1 VEQWKKTLETEHCS
15 RAPVER
21 GKAQRGPTEEATQE
35 DDVTR
40 SIRRW
45 YGRAVTSGR

>member
-1 VEQWKKTLETEHCS
+1 LIGSSRTLETEHCS

-21 GKAQRGPTEEATQE
+21 GKAQKGRTEEATQE
-35 DDVTR
+35 DVTR

-45 YGRAVTSGR
+45 CGRAVKGGRE